1 MRTTRRQLL
10 AAVAVGVLVVVV
22 AGGAW
27 AQAVGEAGV
36 LTPKKPPT
44 GGLGSAISGAAQQ
57 AGSAMGGQQ
66 QPSAPG
72 QPLAPTPEMER
83 QNLDQA
89 VTEGAVPLRVM
100 VGKSILVNT
109 TDRLIRVSVTDPAIA
124 DALVVTPT
132 QLLVHGRA
140 PGEVSLV
147 LWDEQERSRSFD
159 LRVDV
164 DASAAAEEVRR
175 IFPGENILVSSSR
188 SAIVLSGHVT
198 TEDVAK
204 NAGSVAGAYAK
215 AVVNVLTFGP
225 LGAQEILLEVKFAE
239 LNRTA
244 LRQLGANLFSTNGKA
259 IGEVSTGQFGQ
270 RSAFNLTDTHIFGVP
285 TSGFSSDRRDSV
297 LNVFLFRPDVHL
309 GLAIQALQQKNLA
322 QLLAEPNLIA
332 LNGKEASFLAG
343 GEFPIPIV
351 QGGGNVGNVT
361 VVFKEFGV
369 RLKFTPVIQPNGN
382 IRLKVAPE
390 VSALDFANGV
400 TISGFTIPGLVTR
413 KAETELELQ
422 DGQSFM
428 IAGLIDNRIADVVSK
443 VPLLGDIPIL
453 GQLFRSKDIQKRN
466 SELMV
471 LVTARRISPSDQRP
485 DLPKFPQQWLD
496 QNKFDQGTK
505 PDAGMKP
512 SGGGK

>member
-1 MRTTRRQLL
+1 MRTTTRRQLL
-10 AAVAVGVLVVVV
+10 AAVAVAVSLMVL
-22 AGGAW
+22 AAGAW

-36 LTPKKPPT
+36 LMPKKPPA

-66 QPSAPG
+66 TTAPA
-72 QPLAPTPEMER
+72 QPLAPTPGME
-83 QNLDQA
+83 QTTLDQA

-132 QLLVHGRA
+132 QILIHGRS

-147 LWDEQERSRSFD
+147 LWDAMERSRSFD

-164 DASAAAEEVRR
+164 DASAAAEEIRR
-175 IFPGENILVSSSR
+175 IFPGETIIVSSSR

-204 NAGSVAGAYAK
+204 NAGSVAGAYSK

-244 LRQLGANLFSTNGKA
+244 LRQWGANLFSTNAKA
-259 IGEVSTGQFGQ
+259 ISETSTGQFGQ
-270 RSAFNLTDTHIFGVP
+270 SSTQNIADSHIFGIP
-285 TSGFSSDRRDSV
+285 TPGFNTTRQIDGLSV
-297 LNVFLFRPDVHL
+297 FFFRPDVHV

-361 VVFKEFGV
+361 IVFKEFGV

-422 DGQSFM
+422 DGQSFV
-428 IAGLIDNRIADVVSK
+428 IAGL
-443 VPLLGDIPIL
+443 
-453 GQLFRSKDIQKRN
+453 
-466 SELMV
+466 
-471 LVTARRISPSDQRP
+471 
-485 DLPKFPQQWLD
+485 
-496 QNKFDQGTK
+496 
-505 PDAGMKP
+505 
-512 SGGGK
+512 

>member
-1 MRTTRRQLL
+1 MSL
-10 AAVAVGVLVVVV
+10 AVG
-22 AGGAW
+22 AW
-27 AQAVGEAGV
+27 GQAVGEAGA
-36 LTPKKPPT
+36 LTPKKPPA
-44 GGLGSAISGAAQQ
+44 GGLGGAISGAAQG
-57 AGSAMGGQQ
+57 AGSALGGQQ
-66 QPSAPG
+66 TAAPSP
-72 QPLAPTPEMER
+72 PLAPTPGME
-83 QNLDQA
+83 QTTLDQA

-109 TDRLIRVSVTDPAIA
+109 TDRLVRVSVTDPAIA

-132 QLLVHGRA
+132 QLLIHGRA

-147 LWDEQERSRSFD
+147 LWDEFERSRSFD

-164 DASAAAEEVRR
+164 DASAAAEEIKR
-175 IFPGENILVSSSR
+175 IFPGETILVSSSR

-204 NAGSVAGAYAK
+204 NAGSVAGAYSK

-244 LRQLGANLFSTNGKA
+244 LRQFGINIFSTNAKA
-259 IGEVSTGQFGQ
+259 ISETTTGQFGQ
-270 RSAFNLTDTHIFGVP
+270 PGVINISDTHIFGLP
-285 TSGFSSDRRDSV
+285 TPGFSSEQIV
-297 LNVFLFRPDVHL
+297 NPLNIFFFRPDVHV

-322 QLLAEPNLIA
+322 QMLAEPNLIA

-422 DGQSFM
+422 DGQSFA

-443 VPLLGDIPIL
+443 VPLLGDIPII

-466 SELMV
+466 SELLV

-496 QNKFDQGTK
+496 NNKFDKGAK
-505 PDAGMKP
+505 PDTGMKP

>member
-1 MRTTRRQLL
+1 
-10 AAVAVGVLVVVV
+10 
-22 AGGAW
+22 
-27 AQAVGEAGV
+27 
-36 LTPKKPPT
+36 
-44 GGLGSAISGAAQQ
+44 
-57 AGSAMGGQQ
+57 
-66 QPSAPG
+66 
-72 QPLAPTPEMER
+72 
-83 QNLDQA
+83 
-89 VTEGAVPLRVM
+89 
-100 VGKSILVNT
+100 
-109 TDRLIRVSVTDPAIA
+109 
-124 DALVVTPT
+124 
-132 QLLVHGRA
+132 
-140 PGEVSLV
+140 
-147 LWDEQERSRSFD
+147 
-159 LRVDV
+159 
-164 DASAAAEEVRR
+164 
-175 IFPGENILVSSSR
+175 
-188 SAIVLSGHVT
+188 
-198 TEDVAK
+198 
-204 NAGSVAGAYAK
+204 
-215 AVVNVLTFGP
+215 FGP

-244 LRQLGANLFSTNGKA
+244 LRQWGANLFSTNAKA
-259 IGEVSTGQFGQ
+259 ISETSTGQFGQ
-270 RSAFNLTDTHIFGVP
+270 SSTQNIADSHIFGIP
-285 TSGFSSDRRDSV
+285 TRGFNTTRQIDGLSV
-297 LNVFLFRPDVHL
+297 FFFRPDVHV

-361 VVFKEFGV
+361 IVFKEFGV

-422 DGQSFM
+422 DGQSFV
-428 IAGLIDNRIADVVSK
+428 IAGLIDNRIADIVSK
-443 VPLLGDIPIL
+443 VPILGDIPIL

-466 SELMV
+466 SELLV

-505 PDAGMKP
+505 PDTGMKP

>member
-1 MRTTRRQLL
+1 MRTTTRRQLL
-10 AAVAVGVLVVVV
+10 ATIAVTVSLMVL
-22 AGGAW
+22 ATCTW

-36 LTPKKPPT
+36 LTPKKQPAS
-44 GGLGSAISGAAQQ
+44 GLGSAISGAAQQ
-57 AGSAMGGQQ
+57 AGSAMGGQTS
-66 QPSAPG
+66 QPA
-72 QPLAPTPEMER
+72 QPMAPTPGME
-83 QNLDQA
+83 QTSLDQA

-132 QLLVHGRA
+132 QLLIHGRA

-147 LWDEQERSRSFD
+147 LWDAMERSRSFD

-164 DASAAAEEVRR
+164 DASSAAEEIRR
-175 IFPGENILVSSSR
+175 IFPGETINVSSSR

-204 NAGSVAGAYAK
+204 NAGSVAGAFSK

-244 LRQLGANLFSTNGKA
+244 LRQFGINLFSTHGKML
-259 IGEVSTGQFGQ
+259 GETGTGQFGQ
-270 RSAFNLTDTHIFGVP
+270 RGVFDLSDTHVFGLP
-285 TSGFSSDRRDSV
+285 TTTVSSDRQITP
-297 LNVFLFRPDVHL
+297 LNVFLFRPDVHV

-361 VVFKEFGV
+361 IVFKEFGV

-382 IRLKVAPE
+382 IRLKVMPE
-390 VSALDFANGV
+390 VSSLDFANGI
-400 TISGFTIPGLVTR
+400 TLSGFTIPGLTTR
-413 KAETELELQ
+413 RAETELELQ
-422 DGQSFM
+422 DGQSFV
-428 IAGLIDNRIADVVSK
+428 IAGLIDNRIADIMSK
-443 VPLLGDIPIL
+443 VPILGDIPIL
-453 GQLFRSKDIQKRN
+453 GQFFRSKDLQKRN
-466 SELMV
+466 SELLV

-505 PDAGMKP
+505 PDTGMKP

>member
-10 AAVAVGVLVVVV
+10 AAVAVGVWVLVV

-36 LTPKKPPT
+36 LMPKKQPA

-57 AGSAMGGQQ
+57 AGSALGGQQ
-66 QPSAPG
+66 QPATAG
-72 QPLAPTPEMER
+72 QPMAPTPGME
-83 QNLDQA
+83 QQTLDQA

-147 LWDEQERSRSFD
+147 LWDTLERSRSFD

-164 DASAAAEEVRR
+164 DASAAAEEIRR
-175 IFPGENILVSSSR
+175 IFPGETILVSSSR

-215 AVVNVLTFGP
+215 AVVNVLSFGP

-244 LRQLGANLFSTNGKA
+244 LRQFGINLFSTNAKA
-259 IGEVSTGQFGQ
+259 ISESGTGQFGQ
-270 RSAFNLTDTHIFGVP
+270 RGVFNITDTHVFGVP
-285 TSGFSSDRRDSV
+285 ITGFGTDTQV
-297 LNVFLFRPDVHL
+297 TPLNFFLFRPDVHV

-322 QLLAEPNLIA
+322 QVLAEPNLIA

-390 VSALDFANGV
+390 VSTLDFANGV
-400 TISGFTIPGLVTR
+400 TLSGFTIPGLVTR

-422 DGQSFM
+422 DGQSFV
-428 IAGLIDNRIADVVSK
+428 IAGLIDNRIVDIVSK
-443 VPLLGDIPIL
+443 VPWLGDIPIL
-453 GQLFRSKDIQKRN
+453 GALFRSKDVQRRN
-466 SELMV
+466 SELLV

-485 DLPKFPQQWLD
+485 DMPKFPQPWLD

-505 PDAGMKP
+505 PDTGMKP
-512 SGGGK
+512 TGGGK

>member
-1 MRTTRRQLL
+1 MRTTTRRQLL
-10 AAVAVGVLVVVV
+10 AAVAVVVSLVVLA
-22 AGGAW
+22 AGTW
-27 AQAVGEAGV
+27 AQAVGEAGA
-36 LTPKKPPT
+36 LMPKKPPA

-57 AGSAMGGQQ
+57 AGTALGGQTGQ
-66 QPSAPG
+66 TPTPS
-72 QPLAPTPEMER
+72 QPLAPTPGME
-83 QNLDQA
+83 QTTLDQA

-132 QLLVHGRA
+132 QLLIHGRA

-147 LWDEQERSRSFD
+147 LWDALERSRSFD

-164 DASAAAEEVRR
+164 DATAAAEEIRR
-175 IFPGENILVSSSR
+175 IFPGETILVSSSR

-198 TEDVAK
+198 TEDVAR
-204 NAGSVAGAYAK
+204 NAGSVAGAYAR

-244 LRQLGANLFSTNGKA
+244 LKQFGVNLLSTNGKLLA
-259 IGEVSTGQFGQ
+259 ETGTGQRPPFEI
-270 RSAFNLTDTHIFGVP
+270 NDTDTFGVP
-285 TSGFSSDRRDSV
+285 TSTVTTDRQFAP
-297 LNVFLFRPDVHL
+297 LNVFLFRPDVHV
-309 GLAIQALQQKNLA
+309 GIAIQALQQKNLA
-322 QLLAEPNLIA
+322 QILAEPNLIA

-361 VVFKEFGV
+361 IQFKEFGV

-382 IRLKVAPE
+382 IRLRVMPE

-413 KAETELELQ
+413 RAETELELQ
-422 DGQSFM
+422 DGQSFV
-428 IAGLIDNRIADVVSK
+428 IAGLIDNRVSDVASK
-443 VPLLGDIPIL
+443 IPWLGDIPIL
-453 GQLFRSKDIQKRN
+453 GNLFRSSDRQRRN
-466 SELMV
+466 SELLV
-471 LVTARRISPSDQRP
+471 LVTARRISPADQRP

-496 QNKFDQGTK
+496 PNKFDQGTK
-505 PDAGMKP
+505 PESGMKP